1 MTLFLNIKGL
11 LLDIFGVVILFLFG
25 LPPSIN
31 KKGHINLVLEQVDN
45 NEIAKARRYE
55 KISYFGLTLI
65 LLGFLFQ
72 LISNLIQL

>member
-1 MTLFLNIKGL
+1 MTLYFNIIGL

-31 KKGHINLVLEQVDN
+31 KKGHINLILEQADD
-45 NEIAKARRYE
+45 NEIAKASRYE

-72 LISNLIQL
+72 LFSNLIQL

>member
-1 MTLFLNIKGL
+1 MTLYFNIIGL

-31 KKGHINLVLEQVDN
+31 KKGHINLILEQADD
-45 NEIAKARRYE
+45 NEIAKASRYE
-55 KISYFGLTLI
+55 KFSYFGLTLI

-72 LISNLIQL
+72 LFSNLIQL

>member
-1 MTLFLNIKGL
+1 MTLYFNIIGL

-31 KKGHINLVLEQVDN
+31 KKGHINLILEQSDE
-45 NEIAKARRYE
+45 NEIAKASRYE

-72 LISNLIQL
+72 LFSNLIQL